1 MKQPPQSDFL
11 PVRTDRTHRRV
22 PCMPEE
28 SRKEG
33 FDNVKSLGRE
43 KSGAGE
49 GEKPRGSIPPLL
61 QNGPFPLSFSPK
73 ENQPMPNLFRAL
85 PSVDACLSALEHA
98 DPALIA
104 ATPRPLLRELANRFL
119 DARRDDIRQGRLTDP
134 ERLGMDALLPQLA
147 AFAERESGPR
157 FRRVL
162 NATGVVIHTNMGRS
176 VLADEAVDAVLKACR
191 GNTNLE
197 LNLAT
202 GERGSRYSHVEELLC
217 KLTGAEA
224 ALVVNNNAAAV
235 LISMDALCSGGE
247 VVVARGQLV
256 EIGGSFRIP
265 DVMERSG
272 AALREVGCTNRVHP
286 QDYENA
292 INERTAALMRV
303 HTSNYRIVG
312 FHTDVPVEELAEIAH
327 RHGLPLIEDL
337 GSGSFLDFSGSGL
350 PGEPTVRSVV
360 AAGADVVTFSGDKVL
375 GGPQA
380 GIIVGTKAVIDTI
393 KRNPLNRA
401 LRIDKMTLAAL
412 EATLRLYLDER
423 LARKRIPTVAMITA
437 TPDELKRRA
446 SRLASRLR
454 KACGDRAVIR
464 LVPGESR
471 VGGGSFPENALPT
484 TLVRV
489 EPAACAPERLKQR
502 LLDTTPPLI
511 GRLEDH
517 AFLLD
522 PRTLADAEL
531 PDAARAVASALHQT
545 I

>member
-1 MKQPPQSDFL
+1 MNS
-11 PVRTDRTHRRV
+11 
-22 PCMPEE
+22 
-28 SRKEG
+28 
-33 FDNVKSLGRE
+33 
-43 KSGAGE
+43 
-49 GEKPRGSIPPLL
+49 
-61 QNGPFPLSFSPK
+61 
-73 ENQPMPNLFRAL
+73 LFRLL
-85 PSVDACLSALEHA
+85 PSVDACLNGLERLA
-98 DPALIA
+98 PKLCA
-104 ATPRPLLRELANRFL
+104 ATPRPLLRAIANAFL
-119 DARRDDIRQGRLTDP
+119 EERRRDIREGRLADP
-134 ERLGMDALLPQLA
+134 AVLDLEALLPALA
-147 AFAERESGPR
+147 AFAEKEAAPR

-176 VLADEAVDAVLKACR
+176 VLADEAVEAILKACR
-191 GNTNLE
+191 GYSNLE

-217 KLTGAEA
+217 TLTGAEA

-235 LISMDALCSGGE
+235 LITMDALCSGGE

-272 AALREVGCTNRVHP
+272 ATLREVGCTNRVHP
-286 QDYENA
+286 QDYEKA
-292 INERTAALMRV
+292 ITERTVALMRV

-312 FHTDVPVEELAEIAH
+312 FHTDVPVEELADMAH

-337 GSGSFLDFSGSGL
+337 GSGSFLDFTAAGL

-380 GIIVGTKAVIDTI
+380 GIIVGTRAAIDAI

-412 EATLRLYLDER
+412 EATLRLYLDESV
-423 LARKRIPTVAMITA
+423 ARRRVPTVAMITA
-437 TPDELKRRA
+437 TPEDLKRKA
-446 SRLASRLR
+446 MRLAFRLR
-454 KACGDRAVIR
+454 KACGEMAEIR
-464 LVPGESR
+464 LLPGDSR

-489 EPAACAPERLKQR
+489 APRHGTAERLKLG
-502 LLDTTPPLI
+502 LLETVPPLI

-522 PRTLADAEL
+522 PRTLADNELAE
-531 PDAARAVASALHQT
+531 AAAAVATVLGAT
-545 I
+545 DNE

>member
-1 MKQPPQSDFL
+1 MQ
-11 PVRTDRTHRRV
+11 
-22 PCMPEE
+22 
-28 SRKEG
+28 
-33 FDNVKSLGRE
+33 
-43 KSGAGE
+43 
-49 GEKPRGSIPPLL
+49 
-61 QNGPFPLSFSPK
+61 
-73 ENQPMPNLFRAL
+73 NLFRAI
-85 PSVDACLSALEHA
+85 PAVDAS
-98 DPALIA
+98 IA
-104 ATPRPLLRELANRFL
+104 ALHRADAALGDSQQTPHALLRDLVAAYW
-119 DARRDDIRQGRLTDP
+119 DIRRDDIRAGRCSAP
-134 ERLGMDALLPQLA
+134 EDLHLERQLPGLL
-147 AFAERESGPR
+147 AFVQRGLRPR
-157 FRRVL
+157 FRSAL
-162 NATGVVIHTNMGRS
+162 NATGVVVHTNMGRS
-176 VLADEAVDAVLKACR
+176 VLADEAREAVLRAATGYC
-191 GNTNLE
+191 NLE

-202 GERGSRYSHVEELLC
+202 GGRGSRHALVEELIC
-217 KLTGAEA
+217 RVTGAEA

-235 LISMDALCSGGE
+235 LITMDALCSGGE

-272 AALREVGCTNRVHP
+272 ATLREVGCTNRVHP

-292 INERTAALMRV
+292 INERTVALMRV

-312 FHTDVPVEELAEIAH
+312 FHADVPVEELADMAH

-337 GSGSFLDFSGSGL
+337 GSGSFLDFTAAGL

-380 GIIVGTKAVIDTI
+380 GIIVGTKAIIEKI

-412 EATLRLYLDER
+412 EATLRLYLDEQ

-437 TPDELKRRA
+437 APDELKRRA

-454 KACGDRAVIR
+454 KACGDKAEIR
-464 LVPGESR
+464 LARGESR

-484 TLVRV
+484 TLVRAV
-489 EPAACAPERLKQR
+489 PTGCTPECLKQR
-502 LLDTTPPLI
+502 LLETVPPLI

-522 PRTLADAEL
+522 PRTLADEEL
-531 PDAARAVASALHQT
+531 PMAANVIAAALNQA
-545 I
+545 

>member
-1 MKQPPQSDFL
+1 M
-11 PVRTDRTHRRV
+11 
-22 PCMPEE
+22 
-28 SRKEG
+28 
-33 FDNVKSLGRE
+33 
-43 KSGAGE
+43 
-49 GEKPRGSIPPLL
+49 
-61 QNGPFPLSFSPK
+61 
-73 ENQPMPNLFRAL
+73 
-85 PSVDACLSALEHA
+85 
-98 DPALIA
+98 
-104 ATPRPLLRELANRFL
+104 
-119 DARRDDIRQGRLTDP
+119 
-134 ERLGMDALLPQLA
+134 
-147 AFAERESGPR
+147 
-157 FRRVL
+157 L

-176 VLADEAVDAVLKACR
+176 VLADEAVNAILKACR
-191 GNTNLE
+191 GYSNLE
-197 LNLAT
+197 LNLAS

-217 KLTGAEA
+217 TLTGSEA

-235 LISMDALCSGGE
+235 LITMDALCSGGE

-272 AALREVGCTNRVHP
+272 ATLREVGCTNRVHP

-292 INERTAALMRV
+292 INERTVALMRV

-312 FHTDVPVEELAEIAH
+312 FHADVPVEELADMAH

-337 GSGSFLDFSGSGL
+337 GSGSFLDFTTAGL

-380 GIIVGTKAVIDTI
+380 GIIVGTKAIIEKI

-412 EATLRLYLDER
+412 EATLRLYLDEQ
-423 LARKRIPTVAMITA
+423 LA
-437 TPDELKRRA
+437 
-446 SRLASRLR
+446 R
-454 KACGDRAVIR
+454 KACGGKACIR
-464 LVPGESR
+464 LISGESR

-489 EPAACAPERLKQR
+489 VPTGCTPECLKQR
-502 LLDTTPPLI
+502 LLETVPPLI

-522 PRTLADAEL
+522 PRTLTDEEL
-531 PDAARAVASALHQT
+531 PMTANVIAVALEQA
-545 I
+545 

>member
-1 MKQPPQSDFL
+1 M
-11 PVRTDRTHRRV
+11 
-22 PCMPEE
+22 
-28 SRKEG
+28 
-33 FDNVKSLGRE
+33 N
-43 KSGAGE
+43 
-49 GEKPRGSIPPLL
+49 
-61 QNGPFPLSFSPK
+61 
-73 ENQPMPNLFRAL
+73 NLFRSL
-85 PSVDACLSALEHA
+85 PSVDACLSGLEN
-98 DPALIA
+98 A
-104 ATPRPLLRELANRFL
+104 APTLYATTPRPLLRSLTNAFL
-119 DARRDDIRQGRLTDP
+119 DGCRRDIKEGRLTDSGQ
-134 ERLGMDALLPQLA
+134 LGLDALLPRLA
-147 AFAERESGPR
+147 AFAEKEAAPR

-176 VLADEAVDAVLKACR
+176 VLADEAVNAILKACR
-191 GNTNLE
+191 GYSNLE

-217 KLTGAEA
+217 TLTGAEA

-235 LISMDALCSGGE
+235 LITMDALCSGGE

-272 AALREVGCTNRVHP
+272 ATLREVGCTNRVHP

-292 INERTAALMRV
+292 INERTVALMRV

-312 FHTDVPVEELAEIAH
+312 FHADVPVEELADMAH

-337 GSGSFLDFSGSGL
+337 GSGSFLDF
-350 PGEPTVRSVV
+350 T
-360 AAGADVVTFSGDKVL
+360 A
-375 GGPQA
+375 A
-380 GIIVGTKAVIDTI
+380 GIIVGTKAIIEKI

-401 LRIDKMTLAAL
+401 LRVDKMTLAAL
-412 EATLRLYLDER
+412 EATLRLYLDEQ

-437 TPDELKRRA
+437 APDELKRRA

-454 KACGDRAVIR
+454 KACGDKAEIR
-464 LVPGESR
+464 LARGESR

-484 TLVRV
+484 TLVRAV
-489 EPAACAPERLKQR
+489 PTGCTPECLKQR
-502 LLDTTPPLI
+502 LLETVPPLI

-522 PRTLADAEL
+522 PRTLADEEL
-531 PDAARAVASALHQT
+531 PMAANVIAAALNQA
-545 I
+545 